1 MQGQDS
7 QPFWLLGRFDRR
19 TIVLGGIVLG
29 LLVVVLLGMQR
40 ELRGAGGAASALPM
54 TERSAEHAPLSAADE
69 AYAAALWGI
78 HAQVKQDAVRMTF
91 AGLSYQMKDI
101 KAADLRER
109 VQPLTAGFQAAQQR
123 IAGLQPSSTVQAAHA
138 RYLQA
143 VKRYEDASRLMTQ
156 FAADSNNEHLV
167 KAQELSQLA
176 SEDLLRVSD
185 VLWPGEHKPN

>member
-7 QPFWLLGRFDRR
+7 QPSWLLGRFDRR
-19 TIVLGGIVLG
+19 TVVFGGIVLG
-29 LLVVVLLGMQR
+29 LLAVVMLGMQR
-40 ELRGAGGAASALPM
+40 ELRSANSTASALPM
-54 TERSAEHAPLSAADE
+54 TERGVEHAPLSAADE
-69 AYAAALWGI
+69 AYAAALWAI

-109 VQPLTAGFQAAQQR
+109 VQPLTASFQAAQQR
-123 IAGLQPSSTVQAAHA
+123 IAGLHPSSTVEAAHA

-143 VKRYEDASRLMTQ
+143 VKRYEDASKLMTQ